1 MSGADGLPMLP
12 EDSFVDPEFGFGESE
27 LIAEP
32 LTAEPQTADP
42 VHDITLD
49 SGPDPE
55 TLNEDADVPLD
66 VEPDADLR
74 DRVDFEQTATE
85 PAPKP
90 INPEQLKLELQSAR
104 AELAGLRHERDELLR
119 LNRDLNQRLE
129 AAPPADE
136 VARLESALKDVQRKH
151 NAAEDDARD
160 LRREL
165 DRASAQLQQ
174 AAQPPQPAPDARLGM
189 EMMDAQLRALQDE
202 NTQLKAAIAEA
213 RNAEARAGHAHAE
226 LSRRNEQLEE
236 ELEST
241 RAEARELRE
250 QLDTRIRENEQTG
263 RELALARKE
272 LADGRD
278 AGDEVQRRLRELDD
292 RRAELAQVTRALAE
306 ARAEIE
312 RLGEFEREMGRVS
325 ALEDKITALQQQLLE
340 REKNVA
346 ELQEK
351 LDTEAARSYRLSQR
365 RIPALNREL
374 EETQEHMRDTE
385 RKLQKAELKAATFE
399 EQASEFKNQIAELER
414 ALQGAK
420 ARAHDTQM
428 ITPADTAPGAVVED
442 EVRRL
447 SNRLR
452 EAESERARLIE
463 SFARLSASAR
473 EDAGR
478 LETRMQRLEKESD
491 ERFERLLGQRT
502 TMRVL
507 RDRVQGLLKLAEDI
521 AQSDGHSRKP
531 LLETARKL
539 AELPPDTE

>member
-12 EDSFVDPEFGFGESE
+12 EDSMVDPEFGFGESE
-27 LIAEP
+27 LVAEPMMAEP
-32 LTAEPQTADP
+32 LA
-42 VHDITLD
+42 VHDVPLD
-49 SGPDPE
+49 TGPDPE
-55 TLNEDADVPLD
+55 TLHEDADVPLD

-74 DRVDFEQTATE
+74 ERVDFEQTATE

-90 INPEQLKLELQSAR
+90 IDPEQLKLELQSAR
-104 AELAGLRHERDELLR
+104 AELAGLRAERDELLR
-119 LNRDLNQRLE
+119 LNREQANRLE

-136 VARLESALKDVQRKH
+136 IARLEGALKDAQRKH
-151 NAAEDDARD
+151 EAAEDDARD

-165 DRASAQLQQ
+165 EKANAQLAEAQ
-174 AAQPPQPAPDARLGM
+174 AAQPAAPTPEVRLGM

-213 RNAEARAGHAHAE
+213 QNAEARAGHAHAE

-236 ELEST
+236 ELENT
-241 RAEARELRE
+241 RAEARDLRE
-250 QLDTRIRENEQTG
+250 QLDARIRENEQTG

-278 AGDEVQRRLRELDD
+278 AGEEVKRRLSEIDARG
-292 RRAELAQVTRALAE
+292 AELAKVSGELTA
-306 ARAEIE
+306 ARDEIE

-325 ALEDKITALQQQLLE
+325 ALEDKITTLQQQLLE
-340 REKNVA
+340 REKTVA
-346 ELQEK
+346 EMQEK

-365 RIPALNREL
+365 RIPALNREI
-374 EETQEHMRDTE
+374 EEAQEHMRETE

-399 EQASEFKNQIAELER
+399 EQSNELKNQITELER

-428 ITPADTAPGAVVED
+428 ITAADARPGAVVED

-452 EAESERARLIE
+452 EAESERAKLIE

-473 EDAGR
+473 DDSAR
-478 LETRMQRLEKESD
+478 LEARMQRLEKESD
-491 ERFERLLGQRT
+491 ERFEKLVGQRT
-502 TMRVL
+502 SMRIL
-507 RDRVQGLLKLAEDI
+507 RERVQGLLKLAEDI
-521 AQSDGHSRKP
+521 AQSDGQGRKP

-539 AELPPDTE
+539 AELPPDAE

>member
-12 EDSFVDPEFGFGESE
+12 EDSMVDPEFGFGESE
-27 LIAEP
+27 LVAEPMMAEP
-32 LTAEPQTADP
+32 LA
-42 VHDITLD
+42 VHDVPLD

-55 TLNEDADVPLD
+55 TLHEDADVPLD

-74 DRVDFEQTATE
+74 ERVDFEQTATE

-90 INPEQLKLELQSAR
+90 IDPEQLKLELQSAR
-104 AELAGLRHERDELLR
+104 AELAGLRAERDELLR
-119 LNRDLNQRLE
+119 QNREQAKQLE

-136 VARLESALKDVQRKH
+136 IARLEGALKDAQRKH
-151 NAAEDDARD
+151 EAAEDDARD

-165 DRASAQLQQ
+165 EKANAQLAEASQ
-174 AAQPPQPAPDARLGM
+174 APQPAQEMRLGM

-213 RNAEARAGHAHAE
+213 QNAEARAGHAHAE

-236 ELEST
+236 ELENT
-241 RAEARELRE
+241 RAEARDLRE
-250 QLDTRIRENEQTG
+250 QLDARIRENENTG

-272 LADGRD
+272 LADNRD
-278 AGDEVQRRLRELDD
+278 AGEEVKRRLAELDQGG
-292 RRAELAQVTRALAE
+292 AELARVSAE
-306 ARAEIE
+306 LTAAREEIE

-325 ALEDKITALQQQLLE
+325 ALEDKITTLQQQLLE
-340 REKNVA
+340 REKTVA
-346 ELQEK
+346 EMQEK

-365 RIPALNREL
+365 RIPALNREI
-374 EETQEHMRDTE
+374 EESQEHMRETE

-399 EQASEFKNQIAELER
+399 EQANELKNQIIELER

-428 ITPADTAPGAVVED
+428 ITPADARPGAVVED

-452 EAESERARLIE
+452 EAETERAKLIE
-463 SFARLSASAR
+463 SFSRLSASAR
-473 EDAGR
+473 EDSAR

-491 ERFERLLGQRT
+491 ERFEKLVGQRT
-502 TMRVL
+502 AMRIL
-507 RDRVQGLLKLAEDI
+507 RERVQGLLKLAEDI
-521 AQSDGHSRKP
+521 SQSDVQGRKP

-539 AELPPDTE
+539 AELPPDAE